1 MVDEEGKSEVEQDQ
15 GRAVEE
21 DVEVGCRDLFG
32 GHRGLRNL
40 GDRAIGVDTCG
51 SD

>member
-15 GRAVEE
+15 GGAVEE
-21 DVEVGCRDLFG
+21 NVEVGCRDLFG
-32 GHRGLRNL
+32 GDRGLRNL
-40 GDRAIGVDTCG
+40 GDRAIGIDARR